1 MNENLRKL
9 RWLFARR
16 RREKDLED
24 ELAFHLDEEAEERGY
39 DAARRDLGN
48 LTLIKEDTRHMW
60 GWTWAEQLMQDLR
73 YAVRTMAKNPAFPA
87 MAALSLALGIGA
99 NTAIFSFMDALMLRW
114 LPVGDPARLVTLNW
128 HASITRMRGSVVHGG
143 SGSMWKDGDGSR
155 RSGMFPYPSFDI
167 LRKTGVFSNLF
178 GYFWIPSANFYARG
192 QAEATMG
199 ELVTGGYFH
208 GLEMPPAAGRFL
220 VDDDDRAG
228 AAPVVVLGFNLAQ
241 RRFGDAASAVGASVL
256 IDNRPYT
263 VAGVAPPG
271 FSGLEPSVSPE
282 LYIPLHVGED
292 ARSFN
297 DEHYYWLLISA
308 RLRPGMAMAEA
319 QAQLAPVFR
328 RWVEST
334 ATNDQERAHLPE
346 LVLASGAKGLDT
358 LRREYSRPA
367 FVLLAMVGLIL
378 AIACANI
385 ANLLL
390 ARAAARRREMA
401 VRLSI
406 GAGRWRVTRQ
416 LLTESVLLAFMGGAA
431 GILIAIWGIRSL
443 TRLLSSDTQPLA
455 LKPDLNWHVLAGAI
469 GLSLLTGLLFGLA
482 PALQATRVDVM
493 PALKEVRANDRSRR
507 VTLSHVLVVGQI
519 ALSLLLVL
527 GAGLFVRTLSKLEAV
542 QLGFSRENVLLFN
555 LDAAQAGHKVPEIF
569 WFYRDLQTRLDSIPG
584 VRSASVAQTQ
594 LVGQGSW
601 GTPILPVGKQPVPDQ
616 DTRVLTV
623 GPDYL
628 ATMKIPL
635 IAGRE
640 IDDRDFARSAAVA
653 VVNEKYVKVN
663 FDGRLP
669 LGQHIM
675 TEPQPGEPAL
685 DFEIVG
691 VTRDFRYGDL
701 KEELPAIVFV
711 PLSQSPFRR
720 VGEMTYSLRTAGDPL
735 AVVTAVRRIVRQ
747 ADARVPV
754 THIKTQATMVEQT
767 MAQEILF
774 ARLCSGFAVL
784 ALAIA
789 CVGLYGTMSYTVAR
803 RTGEI
808 GIRMALGAPR
818 GRVVWMVM
826 RQVAI
831 MGAIGLAIG
840 LPAAWAASK
849 LVKSFLYGIKADD
862 PSSIALAIV
871 TMAIAVLVAGYL
883 PAWRA
888 SRIDPVIALRSE

>member
-16 RREKDLED
+16 RREEELEE
-24 ELAFHLDEEAEERGY
+24 ELAFHLEEEAEERGY

-48 LTLIKEDTRHMW
+48 LGLIKEDTRQMW
-60 GWTWAEQLMQDLR
+60 GWTWVEQLMRDLR
-73 YAVRTMAKNPAFPA
+73 YAVRTMLKNPTFTA

-114 LPVGDPARLVTLNW
+114 LPVGNPERLVTLNW
-128 HASITRMRGSVVHGG
+128 HASIERMRGSVLHSG
-143 SGSMWKDGDGSR
+143 SGSMWKDHDGT
-155 RSGMFPYPSFDI
+155 RSGAFPYPSFEI
-167 LRKTGVFSNLF
+167 LRKTGVFSNVF
-178 GYFWIPSANFYARG
+178 GYFSIRSANFYARG
-192 QAEATMG
+192 QAEATTG
-199 ELVTGGYFH
+199 ELVTGDYFQ
-208 GLEMPPAAGRFL
+208 GLEVVPAAGRFL
-220 VDDDDRAG
+220 VDRDDRAG

-241 RRFGDAASAVGASVL
+241 RRFGDAARAVGESVL

-271 FSGLEPSVSPE
+271 FSGLEPAESPD
-282 LYIPLHVGED
+282 LYIPLHIGEG
-292 ARSFN
+292 APSFH
-297 DEHYYWLLISA
+297 DEHYYWLLISG
-308 RLRPGMAMAEA
+308 RLRPGMTMA
-319 QAQLAPVFR
+319 QAQAQIAPVFH

-334 ATNDQERAHLPE
+334 AANAEERAHLPE
-346 LVLASGAKGLDT
+346 LLLTSGAKGLDT
-358 LRREYSRPA
+358 LRRKYSKPML
-367 FVLLAMVGLIL
+367 VLLAMVGLIL
-378 AIACANI
+378 VIACANI

-390 ARAAARRREMA
+390 ARATARRREMA
-401 VRLSI
+401 VRLSV
-406 GAGRWRVTRQ
+406 GAGRWRVIRQ
-416 LLTESVLLAFMGGAA
+416 LLTESALLASIGGAA
-431 GILIAIWGIRSL
+431 GILIAMWGVRSL
-443 TRLLSSDTQPLA
+443 TLLLSSGTRPLT
-455 LKPDLNWHVLAGAI
+455 LKPDLNWHVLAVAI
-469 GLSLLTGLLFGLA
+469 ALSLLTGLLFGLA
-482 PALQATRVDVM
+482 PALQATRVDVI

-507 VTLSHVLVVGQI
+507 ITLSHVLLVAQI

-527 GAGLFVRTLSKLEAV
+527 GAGLFVRTLSNLESV
-542 QLGFSRENVLLFN
+542 QLGFNRENVLLFK
-555 LDAAQAGHKVPEIF
+555 LDAVQAGHKAPEIYS
-569 WFYRDLQTRLDSIPG
+569 FYRDLQTRFGSIPG
-584 VRSASVAQTQ
+584 VRSASVAQTP
-594 LVGQGSW
+594 LVGEGSW
-601 GTPILPVGKQPVPDQ
+601 FTPVVPVGKQPVPDQ

-663 FDGRLP
+663 FDGRMP
-669 LGQHIM
+669 LGQRIVM
-675 TEPQPGEPAL
+675 NPQPGKPAL
-685 DFEIVG
+685 EFEIVG
-691 VTRDFRYGDL
+691 VTKDFRYGDL
-701 KEELPAIVFV
+701 KEELPAIAFV
-711 PLSQSPFRR
+711 PFNQMPFGRI
-720 VGEMTYSLRTAGDPL
+720 GEMTYSLRTAGDPR
-735 AVVTAVRRIVRQ
+735 AMVTAVREIVRQ

-767 MAQEILF
+767 MTQEILF
-774 ARLCSGFAVL
+774 ARLCSGFAIL

-808 GIRMALGAPR
+808 GIRIALGAPR

-826 RQVAI
+826 RQVAV

-840 LPAAWAASK
+840 LPAAWATSR

-862 PSSIALAIV
+862 PSSIAAAIV
-871 TMAIAVLVAGYL
+871 TMAIAVLVAGYA
-883 PAWRA
+883 PALRA

>member
-1 MNENLRKL
+1 
-9 RWLFARR
+9 
-16 RREKDLED
+16 
-24 ELAFHLDEEAEERGY
+24 
-39 DAARRDLGN
+39 
-48 LTLIKEDTRHMW
+48 
-60 GWTWAEQLMQDLR
+60 
-73 YAVRTMAKNPAFPA
+73 
-87 MAALSLALGIGA
+87 
-99 NTAIFSFMDALMLRW
+99 
-114 LPVGDPARLVTLNW
+114 
-128 HASITRMRGSVVHGG
+128 
-143 SGSMWKDGDGSR
+143 MWKDGDGTT
-155 RSGMFPYPSFDI
+155 SGAFPYPSFDV
-167 LRKTGVFSNLF
+167 LRETGAFSNLF
-178 GYFWIPSANFYARG
+178 GYFWMPSANFYAHG
-192 QAEATMG
+192 QAEATTG
-199 ELVTGGYFH
+199 ELVTGGYFQ
-208 GLEMPPAAGRFL
+208 GLELVPAAGRLL

-228 AAPVVVLGFNLAQ
+228 AEPVVVLGFNLAQ
-241 RRFGDAASAVGASVL
+241 RRFGDAASAVGKSVL

-263 VAGVAPPG
+263 VAGVAPQG
-271 FSGLEPSVSPE
+271 FSGLEPAESPE

-292 ARSFN
+292 AKSSN
-297 DEHYYWLLISA
+297 GEHYYWLLISA
-308 RLRPGMAMAEA
+308 RLRPGMTLA
-319 QAQLAPVFR
+319 QAQTQLAPVFH

-334 ATNDQERAHLPE
+334 AANDQERAHLPE
-346 LVLASGAKGLDT
+346 LVLKSGAKGLDT
-358 LRREYSRPA
+358 LRRKYSKPL
-367 FVLLAMVGLIL
+367 FLMLAMVGLIL

-390 ARAAARRREMA
+390 ARASARRREMA

-406 GAGRWRVTRQ
+406 GASRSRVIRQ
-416 LLTESVLLAFMGGAA
+416 LLTESVLLASIGGAA
-431 GILIAIWGIRSL
+431 GILIAIWGVRTL
-443 TRLLSSDTQPLA
+443 TLLLSSGANPLT
-455 LKPDLNWHVLAGAI
+455 LKPDLNWHVLAAAI

-527 GAGLFVRTLSKLEAV
+527 GAGLFVRTLAKLEAV
-542 QLGFSRENVLLFN
+542 QLGFSRENVLLFK
-555 LDAAQAGHKVPEIF
+555 LDAAQAGHKAPEILS
-569 WFYRDLQTRLDSIPG
+569 FYRDLQARFGSIPG
-584 VRSASVAQTQ
+584 VRSASVAQTP

-601 GTPILPVGKQPVPDQ
+601 FTPVVPVGKEPVPDQ
-616 DTRVLTV
+616 ITRVLTV

-663 FDGRLP
+663 FDGRMP
-669 LGQHIM
+669 LGQHIVI
-675 TEPQPGEPAL
+675 EQRQGKPPL

-701 KEELPAIVFV
+701 KEELPAIAFV
-711 PLSQSPFRR
+711 PFNQIPFGRL
-720 VGEMTYSLRTAGDPL
+720 GAMTYSLRTAGDPL
-735 AVVTAVRRIVRQ
+735 AAVTAVRQIVQQ

-754 THIKTQATMVEQT
+754 THIRTQAAMVEQT
-767 MAQEILF
+767 MTQEILF
-774 ARLCSGFAVL
+774 ARLCSGFAFL

-789 CVGLYGTMSYTVAR
+789 CVGLYGTMSYAVVR

-831 MGAIGLAIG
+831 MGAIGIAIG
-840 LPAAWAASK
+840 LPAAWASSK
-849 LVKSFLYGIKADD
+849 LVQSFLYGIEADD
-862 PSSIALAIV
+862 PLSIAVAV
-871 TMAIAVLVAGYL
+871 ATMAMALLVSGYA